1 MDLFIANAYPFAYN
15 PCLYIVKQMFPGNNA
30 HRCGSSGT
38 KLFKDADTA
47 YGSDSTAKS
56 GLISRAGL
64 YMGFWRPLKGTIYA
78 ALQTKRQLVSKI
90 DSRVVEDYEGNTVS
104 TNKGM
109 STLVRTREADFHRLL
124 DAKGYRW
131 DDTKKNELFVP
142 KNGVE
147 DLIKE
152 MRKVDG
158 LQMYLFNSTDYY
170 EDPLYSRRSRINS
183 ANATPV
189 IKTSQKQM
197 QPRRADR
204 SWRRWWEYGG
214 KAGRGTV
221 VSKGQLRDASKRHGG
236 DKGTTQGAQAC
247 CKERENLSRLALTA
261 AIEPRP
267 HACAAVPPG

>member
-1 MDLFIANAYPFAYN
+1 MDLFISKAYPFAYN
-15 PCLYIVKQMFPGNNA
+15 PCLYIVKQMFPGNDA
-30 HRCGSSGT
+30 YRCGSSGT

-47 YGSDSTAKS
+47 YGSDSAAKT
-56 GLISRAGL
+56 GLISRCGL

-78 ALQTKRQLVSKI
+78 ALQIKRQLVSKI

-109 STLVRTREADFHRLL
+109 STLVRKREADFHSFL

-131 DDTKKNELFVP
+131 DKTKKNELFVP
-142 KNGVE
+142 NNGVE

-170 EDPLYSRRSRINS
+170 EDRLYGRRSKS

-189 IKTSQKQM
+189 VEVNQKQM
-197 QPRRADR
+197 QYRKAAEENRAPQITLKLSKKAIDELRGDNPEKYLKLVKLIESVSTALKDNKKEDAPKEVRRSA
-204 SWRRWWEYGG
+204 
-214 KAGRGTV
+214 
-221 VSKGQLRDASKRHGG
+221 
-236 DKGTTQGAQAC
+236 
-247 CKERENLSRLALTA
+247 RLN
-261 AIEPRP
+261 PM
-267 HACAAVPPG
+267 VG